1 MSAAKPRPSLR
12 DRIDRDTLFQTSPDL
27 PRVVEVDVA
36 VIGPNP
42 EQPRRLLDPDALEDL
57 KTSIE
62 RHGLL
67 QPILIRREAG
77 TSGFVL
83 VAGQRR
89 LAAIAALGRSTVAA
103 IVTGGDPGEVALVE
117 NLQREDLSPFDEAE
131 AIARL
136 MARHGYSQAVMGQVL
151 GKKQNTVSALLA
163 LTRLP
168 DRIRD
173 EYPTTARSPSRSSS
187 RSPKSPTRRFSS
199 GSGKKP
205 RRGTA
210 TVRGARA
217 ARATAEATAGRP
229 GQVLGPAGSSPPA
242 SGFFAISGVHC
253 RHAGGRP
260 KLLARLATL
269 HLDSVNSLRRQ
280 ERTPG

>member
-27 PRVVEVDVA
+27 PRVVELDVA
-36 VIGPNP
+36 AIAPNP

-57 KTSIE
+57 KASIE

-67 QPILIRREAG
+67 QPILVRREAAA
-77 TSGFVL
+77 SGFVL

-89 LAAIAALGRSTVAA
+89 LAAIAALGRPTVAA

-168 DRIRD
+168 DRIRE
-173 EYPTTARSPSRSSS
+173 EYPTTARVT
-187 RSPKSPTRRFSS
+187 KSLLIEIAQIADPPLQL
-199 GSGKKP
+199 KLWEEAK
-205 RRGTA
+205 RGAA

-217 ARATAEATAGRP
+217 ARATPNPQTLGRRAPAAGRVVTAGERFLVDLQGVPATA
-229 GQVLGPAGSSPPA
+229 LAA
-242 SGFFAISGVHC
+242 S
-253 RHAGGRP
+253 P
-260 KLLARLATL
+260 KLLARLATVHREL
-269 HLDSVNSLRRQ
+269 GQLLAATRKN
-280 ERTPG
+280 PG

>member
-27 PRVVEVDVA
+27 PRVVEIDVA
-36 VIGPNP
+36 VIAPNP

-67 QPILIRREAG
+67 QPILVRREAG
-77 TSGFVL
+77 VSGFVL

-131 AIARL
+131 AVARL

-168 DRIRD
+168 DRIRQ
-173 EYPTTARSPSRSSS
+173 EYPTTSRIT
-187 RSPKSPTRRFSS
+187 KSLLIEIAQIADPPLQL
-199 GSGKKP
+199 KLWEEAK
-205 RRGTA
+205 RGTA

-217 ARATAEATAGRP
+217 ARALPKPRPAGRP
-229 GQVLGPAGSSPPA
+229 SPAAGRVVA
-242 SGFFAISGVHC
+242 AGERFLRDLQGVHSTSL
-253 RHAGGRP
+253 AASP
-260 KLLARLATL
+260 KLLARLATV
-269 HLDSVNSLRRQ
+269 HLELGQLLAAARKS
-280 ERTPG
+280 PG

>member
-1 MSAAKPRPSLR
+1 MSAAKQRPSLR

-27 PRVVEVDVA
+27 PRVVELDVA
-36 VIGPNP
+36 AIAPNP
-42 EQPRRLLDPDALEDL
+42 DQPRRLLDPDALEDL
-57 KTSIE
+57 KASIE

-67 QPILIRREAG
+67 QPILVRREAG
-77 TSGFVL
+77 AAGFAL

-89 LAAIAALGRSTVAA
+89 LAAIAALGRPTIAA

-168 DRIRD
+168 DRIRE
-173 EYPTTARSPSRSSS
+173 EYPTTARVT
-187 RSPKSPTRRFSS
+187 KSLLIEIAQIADPALQL
-199 GSGKKP
+199 KLWEEAK
-205 RRGTA
+205 RGTA
-210 TVRGARA
+210 TVRA
-217 ARATAEATAGRP
+217 ARAVRSTPNARELRRPAAPAGRVVTAGERFLRDLQAVP
-229 GQVLGPAGSSPPA
+229 PVLLSGS
-242 SGFFAISGVHC
+242 
-253 RHAGGRP
+253 P
-260 KLLARLATL
+260 KLLVRLATVHREL
-269 HLDSVNSLRRQ
+269 GQLLAATRKS
-280 ERTPG
+280 PG